1 MVDKQNNHI
10 SITTISDQENWQK
23 ISICLKDRKLYE
35 TLSVALDALVKTKG
49 KGPSASCKLAATSL
63 LVRCFSN
70 ETCRGHKKICSL
82 KQQEEVARGKPKT
95 AKKHQ
100 TQQTQNSCCHK
111 NKSVNCEINSISSNI
126 IIRFSCLYM
135 GSAKGKGVP
144 TEKLKAQNPKTSKSG
159 VSLMVNRSPSLKKK
173 K

>member
-70 ETCRGHKKICSL
+70 ETCRGHKKICSKKKLPEANL
-82 KQQEEVARGKPKT
+82 KLQKNTKHSKLKT
-95 AKKHQ
+95 AVAIKIKVS
-100 TQQTQNSCCHK
+100 TPKSTASAATSSSVLVASTWEARKVRVYPLK
-111 NKSVNCEINSISSNI
+111 N
-126 IIRFSCLYM
+126 
-135 GSAKGKGVP
+135 
-144 TEKLKAQNPKTSKSG
+144 
-159 VSLMVNRSPSLKKK
+159 
-173 K
+173 